1 MEVSSLQFTPRTTRS
16 AVLLACFI
24 FLLQATPLLNTR
36 WVEDENWYGSIGYTL
51 HTEGRMRNPVFPD
64 TDIESHVDAH
74 PPGLALT
81 IAADAAIFGTG
92 AAQFR
97 ISSIMAGL
105 GLVLASFL
113 LGAELMGPAAGA
125 LAALLAATDT
135 FILVT
140 SRTVRPEVYVACFAT
155 LAVWLFFRA
164 RRADSTFL
172 TLLSGLFVGLAMNFH
187 PNGIAIFASLGL
199 LLLFEFRI
207 RILRAPRFWAFVA
220 GGVLAMVPFVTWV
233 VSGPERMQAFHQLW
247 GRGSQMTA
255 GMLIN
260 FEKARYSDFLGLGST
275 RVPLPVPLPVR
286 IHIVAAIAIAAFLL
300 WRSNRKLL
308 GEMLV
313 LTMPSMLFWTVQVN
327 PASRFFAILA
337 PYIVVVLVAG
347 AIEFGKSAARLRIAM
362 AVLFVIALSQIAA
375 NAFFIWRAR
384 PADYRAVASGLRAIV
399 PPGAKVYGALTFW
412 LAFYDEPYL
421 SYNRMPLDYALRHGA
436 QYLITNDRVLMNGTG
451 YGDNMFAL
459 LRDQIIAFTHSRCQL
474 VGKVPN
480 SFYGDL
486 EIYRVLDPH
495 AEP

>member
-1 MEVSSLQFTPRTTRS
+1 
-16 AVLLACFI
+16 
-24 FLLQATPLLNTR
+24 
-36 WVEDENWYGSIGYTL
+36 
-51 HTEGRMRNPVFPD
+51 
-64 TDIESHVDAH
+64 
-74 PPGLALT
+74 
-81 IAADAAIFGTG
+81 
-92 AAQFR
+92 
-97 ISSIMAGL
+97 
-105 GLVLASFL
+105 
-113 LGAELMGPAAGA
+113 
-125 LAALLAATDT
+125 
-135 FILVT
+135 
-140 SRTVRPEVYVACFAT
+140 
-155 LAVWLFFRA
+155 
-164 RRADSTFL
+164 
-172 TLLSGLFVGLAMNFH
+172 
-187 PNGIAIFASLGL
+187 
-199 LLLFEFRI
+199 
-207 RILRAPRFWAFVA
+207 
-220 GGVLAMVPFVTWV
+220 
-233 VSGPERMQAFHQLW
+233 
-247 GRGSQMTA
+247 MTA
-255 GMLIN
+255 AMLIT

-275 RVPLPVPLPVR
+275 RVPLPVPLPLR

-313 LTMPSMLFWTVQVN
+313 LTIPSLLFWTVQVN

-347 AIEFGKSAARLRIAM
+347 AIEFGKSAARMRIAM
-362 AVLFVIALSQIAA
+362 AVLFVIALSQIAG

-486 EIYRVLDPH
+486 EVYRVLDPN
-495 AEP
+495 AEL